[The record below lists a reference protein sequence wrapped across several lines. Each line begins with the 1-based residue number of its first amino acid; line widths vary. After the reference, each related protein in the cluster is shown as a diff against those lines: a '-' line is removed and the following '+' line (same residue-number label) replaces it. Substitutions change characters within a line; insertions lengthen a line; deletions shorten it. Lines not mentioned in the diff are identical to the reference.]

1 MHTKHDAR
9 VNQVPLSFQT
19 VVTQIMHLL
28 KLNLSFSV
36 NLIVSN
42 SSKNHPNNCVFEKKA
57 GLTVEKKAS
66 TAPSAVPQS
75 ENQRAGCGVEP
86 WIDAC

>member
-1 MHTKHDAR
+1 MDTKNNDR
-9 VNQVPLSFQT
+9 MNQVPLSFQT
-19 VVTQIMHLL
+19 VVTQITHLL
-28 KLNLSFSV
+28 MLNLFFSI

-42 SSKNHPNNCVFEKKA
+42 SSKNYQNNFVFKKRRPDS
-57 GLTVEKKAS
+57 GKKAS
-66 TAPSAVPQS
+66 TEPSAVPQS